1 MGISTFARVPM
12 SSAHLVLLL
21 AAQSAGSSIG
31 LSKIIHADRPAA
43 ALSSPLGSLLSL
55 RGGATKCDV
64 WLIGCGVPKRG
75 MGWYHAKQI
84 LEGDIDTAQLTAVVE
99 PWFLG
104 NGAESPP
111 GQTFGVWAKEMAET
125 YGTTFC
131 KSIDE
136 LEVTGPT
143 LALIS
148 GRTADNPRL
157 LKEVIDKGVSAV
169 YLEKPGAP
177 TVAELEEMREYA
189 KSKGVPVYMGYN
201 KNVTPYVR
209 KALEEAKKCPGSQ
222 TTYVHNNAYTIDQLP
237 ECFERNAE
245 GMLKNMA
252 IHELA
257 LLATY
262 WGVTV
267 ENIESVTPDA
277 DFSSMLTLTGPS
289 GKEFTDFSKIGFTV
303 KTKTGNTIT
312 LQIDRCGSDSGGNS
326 IAIVSKDGKEVFRA
340 ETPDEELQKYC
351 AEASKADP
359 EMMPYFFLQS
369 DDYKTLKDLATSHV
383 LSGDQGAPEGMA
395 TIEIAV
401 EALRVAEYLT
411 PVLQAALKA

>member
-1 MGISTFARVPM
+1 MEE
-12 SSAHLVLLL
+12 
-21 AAQSAGSSIG
+21 QY
-31 LSKIIHADRPAA
+31 
-43 ALSSPLGSLLSL
+43 
-55 RGGATKCDV
+55 GAK
-64 WLIGCGVPKRG
+64 
-75 MGWYHAKQI
+75 
-84 LEGDIDTAQLTAVVE
+84 
-99 PWFLG
+99 
-104 NGAESPP
+104 
-111 GQTFGVWAKEMAET
+111 
-125 YGTTFC
+125 FC
-131 KSIDE
+131 KSVSD

-157 LKEVIDKGVSAV
+157 LKEVIDLGVSAV

-209 KALEEAKKCPGSQ
+209 KALEVAKKTPGSQ
-222 TTYVHNNAYTIDQLP
+222 TTYVHNNAYTPDQLP

-267 ENIESVTPDA
+267 DNIKSVTPDA
-277 DFSSMLTLTGPS
+277 DFSSCQTLTGPS
-289 GKEFTDFSKIGFTV
+289 GKEFTDFSKVGFTIE
-303 KTKTGNTIT
+303 TKDGNVIT
-312 LQIDRCGSDSGGNS
+312 LYIDRCGSDSGGNS

-340 ETPDEELQKYC
+340 ETPDEELKKYC
-351 AEASKADP
+351 EQAAKEDP

-369 DDYKTLKDLATSHV
+369 DDYKTLKSLATEAV
-383 LSGDQGAPEGMA
+383 LSGSKAPPEGMA

-401 EALRVAEYLT
+401 DALKVAEYLT
-411 PVLQAALKA
+411 PVLQQALMQ

>member
-1 MGISTFARVPM
+1 
-12 SSAHLVLLL
+12 
-21 AAQSAGSSIG
+21 
-31 LSKIIHADRPAA
+31 
-43 ALSSPLGSLLSL
+43 
-55 RGGATKCDV
+55 V

-75 MGWYHAKQI
+75 MGWYHAQQ
-84 LEGDIDTAQLTAVVE
+84 LLDGDIPTGHLAAVVE

-104 NGAESPP
+104 GGKDSPP
-111 GQTFGVWAKEMAET
+111 GETFGKWAAEMAEKH
-125 YGTTFC
+125 GTTFC
-131 KSIDE
+131 KAVDE
-136 LEVTGPT
+136 LEVKGPT

-157 LKEVIDKGVSAV
+157 LKEVIDLGVSAV

-177 TVAELEEMREYA
+177 TVGELEEMREYA
-189 KSKGVPVYMGYN
+189 KAKGVPVYMGYN

-209 KALEEAKKCPGSQ
+209 KALAAAKEVPGST
-222 TTYVHNNAYTIDQLP
+222 TTYVHNNAYTVDQLP

-267 ENIESVTPDA
+267 DNIKSVTPDA
-277 DFSSMLTLTGPS
+277 EFSSCLTLTGPS
-289 GKEFTDFSKIGFTV
+289 GKEFTDFSKVGFTV
-303 KTKTGNTIT
+303 ETKDGNVIT
-312 LQIDRCGSDSGGNS
+312 LNIDRCGSTSGGNS
-326 IAIVSKDGKEVFRA
+326 IAIVSKDGEEVFRA

-351 AEASKADP
+351 EAAAKADP

-369 DDYKTLKDLATSHV
+369 DDYKTLKDLSTAHV
-383 LSGDQGAPEGMA
+383 LAGAAGTPEGMA
-395 TIEIAV
+395 NIDIAV
-401 EALRVAEYLT
+401 DALKVAEYLT
-411 PVLQAALKA
+411 PFLQSALKA

>member
-1 MGISTFARVPM
+1 M
-12 SSAHLVLLL
+12 LVLAQLALL
-21 AAQSAGSSIG
+21 AAPAVGSAIG
-31 LSKIIHADRPAA
+31 LSKVVRADRTSVS
-43 ALSSPLGSLLSL
+43 LSSPLDSLLSL
-55 RGGATKCDV
+55 RGGSTKCDV

-84 LEGDIDTAQLTAVVE
+84 LEGEIETAQLTAVVE

-104 NGAESPP
+104 NGADSPP
-111 GQTFGVWAKEMAET
+111 GQVFGTWAKEMAEK

-131 KSIDE
+131 KSVDD

-157 LKEVIDKGVSAV
+157 LREVIDKGVSAV

-209 KALEEAKKCPGSQ
+209 KALEAAKKCPGSK
-222 TTYVHNNAYTIDQLP
+222 TTYVHNNAYTTDELP

-262 WGVTV
+262 WDVTV
-267 ENIESVTPDA
+267 ENIKSVTPDA
-277 DFSSMLTLTGPS
+277 EFSQVLTLTGPS
-289 GKEFTDFSKIGFTV
+289 GKEFTDFSKVGFTIE
-303 KTKTGNTIT
+303 TKSGNVIT
-312 LQIDRCGSDSGGNS
+312 LKIDRCGSTSGGNS
-326 IAIVSKDGKEVFRA
+326 IAIVEKDGKEVFRA
-340 ETPDEELQKYC
+340 ETPDDELKKYC
-351 AEASKADP
+351 EAAAKADP

-369 DDYKTLKDLATSHV
+369 DDYKTLKDLATAHV
-383 LSGDQGAPEGMA
+383 LAGGKGSPEGMA
-395 TIEIAV
+395 NIEIAV

-411 PVLQAALKA
+411 PTLQKALAA